1 MFVLQDA
8 SLASILGLSAALSWG
23 ASDFSGGFLARRAPL
38 VGVML
43 IAQAVGLV
51 LLLLLALLLGE
62 PLPSFEALAWGGA
75 AGVVGFGA
83 TLILFRTLASG
94 SMGVAAPVIG
104 MLALALPVF
113 FGVLTEGFPEAVQ
126 VFGFTLV
133 ATSIWILSG
142 SERAGGLQGL
152 RGAVGAGLGLGLYL
166 ILLDQAGAGSIYW
179 PLVAA
184 RAGSCTLALL
194 AVVTA
199 VVTTADRQV
208 WRPQVKLLPLAAGI
222 GILDVLGNVCF
233 VLSSQLG
240 RLDVSAV
247 LSSLFPAVTVALA
260 WLVLKEP
267 MSRGKS
273 LGILLSIVATP
284 LIAM

>member
-1 MFVLQDA
+1 MFGLQDA

-23 ASDFSGGFLARRAPL
+23 ASDFSGGFLTRRAPL
-38 VGVML
+38 VGVVL
-43 IAQAVGLV
+43 TAQAVGLV
-51 LLLLLALLLGE
+51 LLLLLALTLGE
-62 PLPSFEALAWGGA
+62 PLPSFGALAWGGA

-94 SMGVAAPVIG
+94 SMGIAAPVIG
-104 MLALALPVF
+104 MLALALPVL
-113 FGVLTEGFPEAVQ
+113 FGVLTEGLPEAVQ
-126 VFGFTLV
+126 VLGFTLV
-133 ATSIWILSG
+133 AMSIWILSS
-142 SERAGGLQGL
+142 SEQAGGLQGL

-166 ILLDQAGAGSIYW
+166 ILLDQAGASSIYW

-194 AVVTA
+194 TVVATA
-199 VVTTADRQV
+199 KQQV
-208 WRPQVKLLPLAAGI
+208 WRPHAKLLPLMAGI

-267 MSRGKS
+267 LTRGKS
-273 LGILLSIVATP
+273 LGIVLSIVAMP